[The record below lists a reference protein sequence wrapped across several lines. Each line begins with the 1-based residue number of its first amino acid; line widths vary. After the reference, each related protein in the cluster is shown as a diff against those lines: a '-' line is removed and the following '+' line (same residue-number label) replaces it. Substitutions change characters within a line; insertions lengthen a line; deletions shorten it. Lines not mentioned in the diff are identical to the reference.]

1 MVYQKQFLIFYRDCI
16 AQGHD
21 FKNGFASQFD
31 LLLGEDT
38 HDLFEKEESVKN
50 GLQVGASGIRFQSRD
65 QMLGS
70 PENVRTFRC
79 LKKSSNRLRH
89 Y

>member
-1 MVYQKQFLIFYRDCI
+1 
-16 AQGHD
+16 
-21 FKNGFASQFD
+21 
-31 LLLGEDT
+31 LLGEDT
-38 HDLFEKEESVKN
+38 HDLFEEEESVKN

-70 PENVRTFRC
+70 PENVRTFRY
-79 LKKSSNRLRH
+79 LKKSSNRLKQ